1 MKIQI
6 KKYIYLINDIT
17 NIILKKD
24 REEEAARAA
33 ENVKK
38 LRTALIVASF
48 LLLVSL
54 IFNIYFLIS

>member
-1 MKIQI
+1 MKMRL

-24 REEEAARAA
+24 REEEAAQAA

-38 LRTALIVASF
+38 LRTALIAAGF

-54 IFNIYFLIS
+54 IFNIYFLIG

>member
-1 MKIQI
+1 MRL

-24 REEEAARAA
+24 REEEAAQAA

-38 LRTALIVASF
+38 LRTALIAAGF

-54 IFNIYFLIS
+54 IFNIYFLIG

>member
-1 MKIQI
+1 MKMRL

-24 REEEAARAA
+24 REEEAAQAA
-33 ENVKK
+33 DNVKK
-38 LRTALIVASF
+38 LRTALIAAGF

-54 IFNIYFLIS
+54 IFNVYFLIG